1 MNKNTKIVI
10 IVVSIVI
17 GMAILIPLVIGG
29 VFFIKNQ
36 ISGTGVSTEG
46 NNNNN
51 WSIGKKDDKDMKEE
65 VKIRESETK
74 QIKLTKFDNGLF
86 SLNIP
91 EGWKVDV
98 FGDYIHYTIK
108 VYNPENPMYQMFFN
122 MKTEGYNK
130 SQAAKKWQQTYYPNN
145 IFAKCAVIEDKTTE
159 GFYKIFNELG
169 TLNNTSAFTFPTL
182 TDFTVVQKLGTSAL
196 GGDVLRATFKDSN
209 GKEGEGLFTAYVYD
223 PGPYYVYENI
233 TSGNQ
238 IDIYYLNVYNTIFVT
253 APKNELIDWEDTLNK
268 MVASLEFSNTFISQ
282 YQSQQDSVMK
292 TFQSVRNICNQITDS
307 IMSAWEAR
315 SASYDI
321 MSQKQSDAILG
332 YERVY
337 DTEKGD
343 IYKAYNGFT
352 DDYSGERYKAI
363 SDDMYTKATSGY
375 IEK

>member
-1 MNKNTKIVI
+1 MNKNTKIAI

-98 FGDYIHYTIK
+98 LGDYIHYTIK

-169 TLNNTSAFTFPTL
+169 TLNNTSEFTFPTL

-223 PGPYYVYENI
+223 PGPYYVTENI

>member
-36 ISGTGVSTEG
+36 ISGTCVSTEG

-98 FGDYIHYTIK
+98 LGDYIHYTIK

-169 TLNNTSAFTFPTL
+169 TLNNTSEFTFPTL
-182 TDFTVVQKLGTSAL
+182 TDFTVVQKLGTSVL

-223 PGPYYVYENI
+223 PGPYYVTENI

>member
-98 FGDYIHYTIK
+98 LGDYIHYTIK

-169 TLNNTSAFTFPTL
+169 TLNKTSEFTFPTL

-223 PGPYYVYENI
+223 PGPYYVTENI

-238 IDIYYLNVYNTIFVT
+238 IDIYYLSVYNTIFVT
-253 APKNELIDWEDTLNK
+253 SPKNELIDWEDTLNK

>member
-98 FGDYIHYTIK
+98 LGDYIHYTIK

-169 TLNNTSAFTFPTL
+169 TLNNTSEFTFPTL

-223 PGPYYVYENI
+223 PGPYYVTENI

-238 IDIYYLNVYNTIFVT
+238 IDIYYLSVYNTIFVT
-253 APKNELIDWEDTLNK
+253 AQKNELIDWEDTLNK

>member
-29 VFFIKNQ
+29 AFFIKNQ

-65 VKIRESETK
+65 LKIRESETK

-98 FGDYIHYTIK
+98 LGDYIHYTIK

-169 TLNNTSAFTFPTL
+169 TLNNTSEFTFPTL
-182 TDFTVVQKLGTSAL
+182 TDFTVVQKLGTSVL

-223 PGPYYVYENI
+223 PGPYYVTENI

>member
-36 ISGTGVSTEG
+36 ISGTGVSSEG

-51 WSIGKKDDKDMKEE
+51 WSIGKKDDKYIKEE

-91 EGWKVDV
+91 EGWKVEV
-98 FGDYIHYTIK
+98 LGDYIHYTIK

-169 TLNNTSAFTFPTL
+169 TLNNTSEFTFPTL

-223 PGPYYVYENI
+223 PGPYYVTENI

>member
-98 FGDYIHYTIK
+98 LGDYIHYTIK

-169 TLNNTSAFTFPTL
+169 TLNNTSEFTFPTL

-223 PGPYYVYENI
+223 PGPYYVTENI

>member
-98 FGDYIHYTIK
+98 LGDYIHYTIK

-145 IFAKCAVIEDKTTE
+145 IFAKWAVIEDKTTE

-169 TLNNTSAFTFPTL
+169 TLNNTSEFTFPTL

-223 PGPYYVYENI
+223 PGPYYVTENI

-238 IDIYYLNVYNTIFVT
+238 IDIYYLSVYNTIFVT

>member
-98 FGDYIHYTIK
+98 LGDYIHYTIK

-169 TLNNTSAFTFPTL
+169 TLNNTSEFTFPTL

-196 GGDVLRATFKDSN
+196 GGDLLRATFKDSN

-223 PGPYYVYENI
+223 PGPYYVTENI

-238 IDIYYLNVYNTIFVT
+238 IDIYYLSVYNTIFVT

>member
-98 FGDYIHYTIK
+98 LGDYIHYTIK

-130 SQAAKKWQQTYYPNN
+130 SQAAKKWQQTYYPNSV
-145 IFAKCAVIEDKTTE
+145 FAKCAVIEDKTTE

-169 TLNNTSAFTFPTL
+169 TLNNTSEFTFPTL

-223 PGPYYVYENI
+223 PGPYYVTENI

-321 MSQKQSDAILG
+321 MSQKQSDVILG

>member
-98 FGDYIHYTIK
+98 LGDYIHYTIK

-169 TLNNTSAFTFPTL
+169 TLNNTSEFTFPTL

-223 PGPYYVYENI
+223 PGPYYVTENI

-238 IDIYYLNVYNTIFVT
+238 IDIYYLSVYNTIFVT

>member
-29 VFFIKNQ
+29 AFFIKNQ

-65 VKIRESETK
+65 LKIRESETK

-98 FGDYIHYTIK
+98 LGDYIHYTIK

-159 GFYKIFNELG
+159 CFYKIFNELG
-169 TLNNTSAFTFPTL
+169 TLNNTSEFTFPTL
-182 TDFTVVQKLGTSAL
+182 TDFTVVQKLGTSVL

-223 PGPYYVYENI
+223 PGPYYVTENI

-332 YERVY
+332 YESVY

>member
-98 FGDYIHYTIK
+98 LGDYIHYTIK

-169 TLNNTSAFTFPTL
+169 TLNNTSEFTFPTL

-223 PGPYYVYENI
+223 PGPYYVTENI

-238 IDIYYLNVYNTIFVT
+238 IDIYYLSVYNTIFVT

-268 MVASLEFSNTFISQ
+268 MVASFEFSNTFISQ

>member
-98 FGDYIHYTIK
+98 LGDYIHYTIK

-169 TLNNTSAFTFPTL
+169 TLNNTSEFTFPTL

-223 PGPYYVYENI
+223 PGPYYVTENI

-292 TFQSVRNICNQITDS
+292 TFQSVRNICNQITDI

-363 SDDMYTKATSGY
+363 SDDMYTKDTSGY

>member
-98 FGDYIHYTIK
+98 LGDYIHYTIK

-169 TLNNTSAFTFPTL
+169 TLNNTSEFTFPTL
-182 TDFTVVQKLGTSAL
+182 TDFTVVQKLGASAL
-196 GGDVLRATFKDSN
+196 GGDLLRATFKDSN

-223 PGPYYVYENI
+223 PGPYYVTENI

-292 TFQSVRNICNQITDS
+292 KFQSVRNICNQITDS

>member
-98 FGDYIHYTIK
+98 LGDYIHYTIK

-169 TLNNTSAFTFPTL
+169 TLNNTSEFTFPTL

-196 GGDVLRATFKDSN
+196 GGDLLRATFKDSN

-223 PGPYYVYENI
+223 PGPYYVTENI

-268 MVASLEFSNTFISQ
+268 MVASL
-282 YQSQQDSVMK
+282 
-292 TFQSVRNICNQITDS
+292 
-307 IMSAWEAR
+307 
-315 SASYDI
+315 
-321 MSQKQSDAILG
+321 
-332 YERVY
+332 
-337 DTEKGD
+337 
-343 IYKAYNGFT
+343 
-352 DDYSGERYKAI
+352 
-363 SDDMYTKATSGY
+363 
-375 IEK
+375 

>member
-98 FGDYIHYTIK
+98 LGDYIHYTIK

-169 TLNNTSAFTFPTL
+169 TLNNTSEFTFPTL

-223 PGPYYVYENI
+223 PGPYYVTENI

-253 APKNELIDWEDTLNK
+253 APKNELIDWEDTLNN

-292 TFQSVRNICNQITDS
+292 TFQSVRNICNQITDI

>member
-98 FGDYIHYTIK
+98 LGDYIHYTIK

-169 TLNNTSAFTFPTL
+169 TLNNTSEFTFPTL

-196 GGDVLRATFKDSN
+196 GGDLLRATFKDSN

-223 PGPYYVYENI
+223 PGPYYVTENI

>member
-98 FGDYIHYTIK
+98 LGDYIHYTIK

-169 TLNNTSAFTFPTL
+169 TLNNTSEFTFPTL

-292 TFQSVRNICNQITDS
+292 KFQSVRNICNQITDS